1 MGFIVE
7 KTYFYFLPKNATI
20 SEKGY
25 KNALLHKEEWI
36 QYDFPDDDINT
47 YDRATTK
54 VVHEGKVYD
63 VFKDYVDITNKWR
76 LYICIESDLETEND

>member
-36 QYDFPDDDINT
+36 QYDFPVDDINT

-54 VVHEGKVYD
+54 VAHEGKVYD
-63 VFKDYVDITNKWR
+63 VVQTGYTLNGKVVRFAKVVVGI
-76 LYICIESDLETEND
+76 